1 MPPPGTPTIQDT
13 YRSQNPEPIHSVIHH
28 LSALRRLNVL
38 ILPPSPVPVHPRQ
51 RYPNST
57 HVDEDEELP
66 EIEIGV
72 VLVDLALKSDFR
84 SRAGWESYK
93 KRLREEEVDRGRK
106 MLEEEEEED
115 G

>member
-1 MPPPGTPTIQDT
+1 
-13 YRSQNPEPIHSVIHH
+13 
-28 LSALRRLNVL
+28 
-38 ILPPSPVPVHPRQ
+38 
-51 RYPNST
+51 
-57 HVDEDEELP
+57 LP